1 MVFENEGGLRIGP
14 TGAQKDLFKMPGK
27 GGKLRNGKRFEIP
40 EYLAGLGLNAYEFPG
55 GRMANFSDNA
65 TYAKFRKNSDIH
77 GIAISFHAPYYISL
91 TSENPEI
98 YEKSIE
104 RVAHSYAWATYLN
117 AKRIVVHPGTYGSQK
132 KKGGMD
138 KFMSTGHTSHTSHT
152 SPVKKKMSQIITGIQ
167 DGIKMAS
174 DLYPDLR
181 SQFKNICLCP
191 ETMGK
196 HGQMGTLK
204 EIIEICK
211 SVGLQKTRPCI
222 DFGHIFARNLGKKT
236 GSSLY
241 GSVFDKLESELGNHV
256 VQHLH
261 IHYSVIEYTEKG
273 EKKHHG
279 NQNSDWGPSIT
290 PLFDLIEER
299 SLTPIIINE
308 SPELEPDAVLLMNQW
323 KQRQQRQ

>member
-1 MVFENEGGLRIGP
+1 MVFENDVLRIGP
-14 TGAQKDLFKMPGK
+14 TGATKENFKMPGK
-27 GGKLRNGKRFEIP
+27 GGKIRNGKRFELP
-40 EYLAGLGLNAYEFPG
+40 EYLSGLGLNAYEFPG
-55 GRMANFSDNA
+55 GRMTNFNDSEA
-65 TYAKFRKNSDIH
+65 YAKFRKNAKNYDM
-77 GIAISFHAPYYISL
+77 AISFHAPYYISL

-117 AKRIVVHPGTYGSQK
+117 AKRIVVHPGTYGAQNKNKEKVGK
-132 KKGGMD
+132 KQGNLDNFVSSGK
-138 KFMSTGHTSHTSHT
+138 T
-152 SPVKKKMSQIITGIQ
+152 SPTKSKLSQIISGIQ
-167 DGIKMAS
+167 GGIKLAGKI
-174 DLYPDLR
+174 YPDLQ
-181 SQFKNICLCP
+181 SEFKDICLCP

-196 HGQMGTLK
+196 HGQMGTVK

-241 GSVFDKLESELGNHV
+241 DPVFDLIEAELGHQV

-261 IHYSVIEYTEKG
+261 IHYSVIEYTGKG

-279 NQNSDWGPSIT
+279 NQNSEWG
-290 PLFDLIEER
+290 
-299 SLTPIIINE
+299 
-308 SPELEPDAVLLMNQW
+308 
-323 KQRQQRQ
+323 

>member
-14 TGAQKDLFKMPGK
+14 TGANKELFKMPGK

-40 EYLAGLGLNAYEFPG
+40 EYLASLGLNAYEFPG
-55 GRMANFSDNA
+55 GRMANFSDSDM
-65 TYAKFRKNSDIH
+65 YAKFRKNSEAQN
-77 GIAISFHAPYYISL
+77 IAISFHAPYYISL

-117 AKRIVVHPGTYGSQK
+117 AKRIVVHPGTYGSLK

-138 KFMSTGHTSHTSHT
+138 KFMSEGQT
-152 SPVKKKMSQIITGIQ
+152 SPVKKKLTQIISGIQ
-167 DGIKMAS
+167 GGIKMAG

-181 SQFKNICLCP
+181 SQFKEICLCP

-196 HGQMGTLK
+196 HGQMGTVK

-211 SVGLQKTRPCI
+211 TVGLQKTRPCI

-241 GSVFDKLESELGNHV
+241 GPVFDLLESELGHHV

-261 IHYSVIEYTEKG
+261 IHYSVIEYTGKG

-290 PLFDLIEER
+290 PLFDLIEDR

-308 SPELEPDAVLLMNQW
+308 SPLLEPDAVLLMNQW
-323 KQRQQRQ
+323 KQRQ